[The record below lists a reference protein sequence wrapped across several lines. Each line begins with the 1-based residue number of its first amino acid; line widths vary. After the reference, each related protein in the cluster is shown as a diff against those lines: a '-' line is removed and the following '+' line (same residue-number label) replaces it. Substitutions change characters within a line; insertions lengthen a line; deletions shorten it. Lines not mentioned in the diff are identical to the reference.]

1 MAHHTQKVL
10 DMLVSIKSAA
20 NKKDS
25 KRRTS
30 QQITEDTSFVEE
42 PIEVVKEEG
51 EVTESDPL
59 RVQNSDESHSSS
71 LQTSEKRKGEGTLAL
86 LNAPKKR
93 ITEADDIDDIFS
105 IIS

>member
-30 QQITEDTSFVEE
+30 QQIKDTSFVEE
-42 PIEVVKEEG
+42 PIDVVKEEG

>member
-30 QQITEDTSFVEE
+30 QQIKDTSFVEE
-42 PIEVVKEEG
+42 PIDVVKEEG
-51 EVTESDPL
+51 EVTESEPL
-59 RVQNSDESHSSS
+59 RVQTSDESYSTS
-71 LQTSEKRKGEGTLAL
+71 LPTSEKRKGEGNLAP